1 MNYTTVTNPRWN
13 KERTAIE
20 CVVTFDEIGTVP
32 FGAVPNDN
40 YAHVRE
46 IYARCI
52 AGDFG
57 PIADYVPAPDE
68 GPQPIPNAAESNAPT
83 IEGAQTL

>member
-1 MNYTTVTNPRWN
+1 MNYTTVTDLRWN
-13 KERTAIE
+13 REHTAIE
-20 CVVTFDEIGTVP
+20 CVVNFEELGPVNY
-32 FGAVPNDN
+32 GAVPHDN
-40 YAHVRE
+40 YAHGRE

-68 GPQPIPNAAESNAPT
+68 GPQPIPNAAPDQAPT
-83 IEGAQTL
+83 IDGAQTL